1 MGHATLSHLPAN
13 EHTMSLSTHT
23 GANWRVDLPEDW
35 RQEREDDGVAY
46 FESFDHKRGLYI
58 AVWQV
63 PEARRPASEV
73 VAEFAAMT
81 MANQDALPEHHWVH
95 KTAPLG
101 DGGDLLIESVDEAR
115 GYRVLTRVI
124 VQMPLVLRAAFHD
137 YGYVDVPKSNE
148 ALHASLQSV
157 MLMPA

>member
-1 MGHATLSHLPAN
+1 MSHATLSHLPAS

-35 RQEREDDGVAY
+35 RQEREDEGVAY

-73 VAEFAAMT
+73 IAEFAAMT

-95 KTAPLG
+95 KTEPLS
-101 DGGDLLIESVDEAR
+101 DGGDLLVESVDEAR
-115 GYRVLTRVI
+115 GYRVSTRVI

-137 YGYVDVPKSNE
+137 YGYVDVPTSNE

>member
-35 RQEREDDGVAY
+35 RQEREDEGVAY

-63 PEARRPASEV
+63 PEVRRPASEV

-95 KTAPLG
+95 KTEPLS

-137 YGYVDVPKSNE
+137 YGYVDVPTSNE
-148 ALHASLQSV
+148 ALGASLQSV
-157 MLMPA
+157 VLMPA

>member
-1 MGHATLSHLPAN
+1 MSHATLSHLPAN

-23 GANWRVDLPEDW
+23 GANWRVDLSEDW
-35 RQEREDDGVAY
+35 RQEREDEGVAY

-95 KTAPLG
+95 KTEPLS

>member
-1 MGHATLSHLPAN
+1 
-13 EHTMSLSTHT
+13 MSLSTHT

-35 RQEREDDGVAY
+35 RQEREDEGVAY

-63 PEARRPASEV
+63 PEVRRPASEV

-95 KTAPLG
+95 KTEPLS

>member
-1 MGHATLSHLPAN
+1 
-13 EHTMSLSTHT
+13 MSLSTHT

-137 YGYVDVPKSNE
+137 YGYIDVPTSNE
-148 ALHASLQSV
+148 ALGASLQSV
-157 MLMPA
+157 VLMPA

>member
-23 GANWRVDLPEDW
+23 GANWRVDLSEDW
-35 RQEREDDGVAY
+35 RQEREDEGVAY

-63 PEARRPASEV
+63 PEVRRPASEV

-95 KTAPLG
+95 KTEPLS

>member
-1 MGHATLSHLPAN
+1 MSHATLSHLPAN

-23 GANWRVDLPEDW
+23 GANWRVDLSEDW
-35 RQEREDDGVAY
+35 RQEREDEGVAY

-63 PEARRPASEV
+63 PEVRRPASEV

-95 KTAPLG
+95 KTEPLS

-137 YGYVDVPKSNE
+137 YGYVDVPTSNE
-148 ALHASLQSV
+148 ALGASLQSV
-157 MLMPA
+157 VLMPA